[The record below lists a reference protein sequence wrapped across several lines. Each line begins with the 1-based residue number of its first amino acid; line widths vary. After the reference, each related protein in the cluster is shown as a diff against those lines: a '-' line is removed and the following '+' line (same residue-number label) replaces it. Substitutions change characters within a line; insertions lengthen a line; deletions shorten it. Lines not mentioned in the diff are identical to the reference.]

1 MHFTR
6 HWFVRIGGL
15 LGLCAI
21 LAAGSASAAVIIEAT
36 DIPGGDFSNVSHM
49 PTDLQTEI
57 NSLQTEDAIFGHV
70 DLPSG
75 DALDVFSFLLE
86 GNGEQTI
93 VYAISGYAGAATGG
107 AVYLGNQFGDLLA
120 SATISGNGSGL
131 LTFNV
136 DTDGIFLPFVIRFDP
151 PQEGSYS
158 YRVGA
163 VPEPSVS
170 LLLVAAAPGIFARR
184 RRRRS

>member
-1 MHFTR
+1 MHFWR
-6 HWFVRIGGL
+6 HRFVWIAGL

-21 LAAGSASAAVIIEAT
+21 LATGTAAAAVIVEAK
-36 DIPGGDFSNVSHM
+36 DIPGGDFSNISNM
-49 PTDLQTEI
+49 PTDLQAEI
-57 NSLQTEDAIFGHV
+57 NDLQAEDTIFGHV

-75 DALDVFSFLLE
+75 DVLDVFSFLLE

-93 VYAISGYAGAATGG
+93 SYSISGFTGSATGG

-131 LTFNV
+131 LTFTVN
-136 DTDGIFLPFVIRFDP
+136 TDENFLPFVIRFDP
-151 PQEGSYS
+151 PEGGSYS

-170 LLLVAAAPGIFARR
+170 PLLDAAALGILARR
-184 RRRRS
+184 RTRRC